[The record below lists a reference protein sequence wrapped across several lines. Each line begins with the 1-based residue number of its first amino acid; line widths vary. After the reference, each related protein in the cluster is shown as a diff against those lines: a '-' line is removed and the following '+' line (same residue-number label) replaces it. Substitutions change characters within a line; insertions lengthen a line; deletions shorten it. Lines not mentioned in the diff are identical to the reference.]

1 MVDIYRAE
9 NKMLARRVECM
20 LFSWFCPRNNGN
32 ASSFEKDLKNEG
44 TQVWLCYN
52 NYIIRYQFL
61 SDNSLLGQQ

>member
-1 MVDIYRAE
+1 
-9 NKMLARRVECM
+9 M